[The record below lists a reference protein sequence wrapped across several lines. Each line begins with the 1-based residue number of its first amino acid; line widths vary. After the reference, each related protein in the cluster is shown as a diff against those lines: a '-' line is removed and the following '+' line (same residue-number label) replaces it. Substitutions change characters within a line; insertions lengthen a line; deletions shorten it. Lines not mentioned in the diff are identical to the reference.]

1 MVFMSSPHDELPEPP
16 WSSVPHRRRRRALSR
31 EAITEAALALVDA
44 HGLDALS
51 MRNVAERLGV
61 QASALYGHVS
71 GKQEL
76 IQLMLDR
83 VALEI
88 ELPEPDPT
96 RWEEQVKEFARA
108 SRRALGAHRDLAGAS
123 LANIP
128 TGPSMLGLIDRLL
141 ALLSASGLPRQAVAY
156 AADLLPQ
163 FVTASVYE
171 ESLFIQRL
179 EREPRYF
186 EQIEAYFRA
195 APAARFPALA
205 DLVTELTGPE
215 EGPDARFEFGLDVI
229 VQGLAAIASQA
240 ATSRPP
246 ASRRRRAKGA

>member
-1 MVFMSSPHDELPEPP
+1 MVFVSSAGDELPEPP
-16 WSSVPHRRRRRALSR
+16 WSSLQRPRRPRLTR

-44 HGLDALS
+44 DGLDALS

-88 ELPEPDPT
+88 ELPDPDPAH
-96 RWEEQVKEFARA
+96 WQEQVKQFARTA
-108 SRRALGAHRDLAGAS
+108 RRVLGSHRDLAGAS

-128 TGPSMLGLIDRLL
+128 TGPNMLGLIDRLL
-141 ALLSASGLPRQAVAY
+141 AVLAASGLPRQAVAY

-171 ESLFIQRL
+171 ESLFRQRL
-179 EREPRYF
+179 EREPAYF
-186 EQIEAYFRA
+186 ERIEAYFRRS
-195 APAARFPALA
+195 ARAISS
-205 DLVTELTGPE
+205 
-215 EGPDARFEFGLDVI
+215 ARRSGHRVDCV
-229 VQGLAAIASQA
+229 
-240 ATSRPP
+240 
-246 ASRRRRAKGA
+246 RRRPGRAFRVRARRDRARAVDDRRAGGRRAVKHLRA

>member
-1 MVFMSSPHDELPEPP
+1 MVFMSSGPDELPEPP
-16 WSSVPHRRRRRALSR
+16 WSSLRQRRRQRLTRDG
-31 EAITEAALALVDA
+31 ITQAALALVDER
-44 HGLDALS
+44 GLDALS

-83 VALEI
+83 IALEI
-88 ELPEPDPT
+88 ELPEPDPD
-96 RWEEQVKEFARA
+96 RWEEQLKEFARA
-108 SRRALGAHRDLAGAS
+108 ARRAFGSHRDLAGAS

-128 TGPSMLGLIDRLL
+128 TGPNTLVLIDRLL

-163 FVTASVYE
+163 FITASAYE
-171 ESLFIQRL
+171 ESLFMQRL
-179 EREPRYF
+179 EREPAYF
-186 EQIEAYFRA
+186 DQIEAYFRA
-195 APAARFPALA
+195 APADRFPALA
-205 DLVTELTGPE
+205 DLVTELTASD

-229 VQGLAAIASQA
+229 VQGLAAIAA
-240 ATSRPP
+240 RSRTEQRSARGRRKPSS
-246 ASRRRRAKGA
+246 SR